1 MAAAILRGPRAH
13 PPIVVQLHI
22 ENGSLAGTV
31 VPLDRNQAV
40 TIGSDPS
47 CQVRLADPGVAAQHA
62 VVKALKAEGFGIKAL
77 APGLRIG
84 GRETEAAPLAEG
96 DRIEVG
102 TVRLRY
108 GSAAG
113 KQSSTGAPTIRGFRI
128 LGELGRGGMGMVYR
142 AEQVSLH
149 REVALKVLSRELTK
163 DPAFVA
169 KFVAEARSAAKLQHP
184 NVVQVFDVEQDG
196 DTYYYAMELMHHGS
210 LESWLRKHGR
220 MPAERA
226 LQVVADAAAG
236 LAYAESLRITHRDIK
251 PDNLMLDQHEVVKI
265 ADLGLAR
272 SDGETEEKVAGTPHF
287 MAPEQVLRKPVDH
300 RTDLYALGCTF
311 YRLVT
316 GRTVFQGATTKDIL
330 RAQVKDAPEA
340 PHKLQSDVPVA
351 VSTIVLKLLQK
362 EPADRYQSASELLA
376 DIQDLLAPKARKGLW
391 IGLSA
396 AAVVVAGTAIWYA
409 ATREP
414 ETVVVDKYRDNPE
427 AARLAQENEQL
438 KADARE
444 LRARVAL
451 LETRASGRKGD
462 ELAAELDAVAKLHEG
477 TTAAKEA
484 SEAAA
489 VTRATEAARRDASQR
504 KEAAVAEAMQSLTPK
519 VDAAVAAGEWAKALE
534 LLAAPAPEAV
544 RGLDEFDASRRVL
557 ADRVAAAA
565 RARVDA
571 VTKPVQEA
579 RQARDAAALATAL
592 PALQAL
598 LAEDSPLPRELLGDR
613 EELVELARSSVGA
626 LAELQDE
633 NLSRAWA
640 EFAKGAARTDGLKG
654 HLGKTALAD
663 AARAARSLAETLGDE
678 TAAAHARNLA
688 EAMQQADALAAALAT
703 QVRSGKFTLQR
714 GADTIIVNGID
725 WAAGTWTWVDATRKG
740 AKEQS
745 GRLEEL
751 DGTQWTMLAEQ
762 ATEAVPGQR
771 EAFLTF
777 VLLGRHLPAAT
788 KYLGGFDKA
797 SPDGGTG
804 AGGYPLGT
812 EGLAELTSR
821 ELPPAEEPWRNAARA
836 ELAATALLVRGL
848 RAISEQRNLTAS
860 KHFERL
866 LSDHPHSLAVVV
878 MP

>member
-1 MAAAILRGPRAH
+1 M
-13 PPIVVQLHI
+13 QLHI
-22 ENGSLAGTV
+22 ENGSRAGTI

-47 CQVRLADPGVAAQHA
+47 CQVRLAEAGVAAQHA
-62 VVKALKAEGFGIKAL
+62 VVKALKGEGFGIKAL

-96 DRIEVG
+96 DMIEVG
-102 TVRLRY
+102 TVRMRY
-108 GSAAG
+108 ASAAG
-113 KQSSTGAPTIRGFRI
+113 RQATSGAPTIRGFRV

-196 DTYYYAMELMHHGS
+196 ETYYYAMELMHHGS

-287 MAPEQVLRKPVDH
+287 MAPEQVLRKPLDH

-330 RAQVKDAPEA
+330 RAQVKDAPEP
-340 PHKLQSDVPVA
+340 PHKVQPDVPVA

-362 EPADRYQSASELLA
+362 EPADRYQSANELLA

-427 AARLAQENEQL
+427 AARLAKENEEL
-438 KADARE
+438 KAGARE
-444 LRARVAL
+444 LQARVAL
-451 LETRASGRKGD
+451 LEARASGRKGD
-462 ELAAELDAVAKLHEG
+462 ELAADLDAVAKLHEG
-477 TTAAKEA
+477 TAAAREA
-484 SEAAA
+484 AEVAA
-489 VTRATEAARRDASQR
+489 VTRATEAARRDAAQR
-504 KEAAVAEAMQSLTPK
+504 KESAVAEAMQALTPK
-519 VDAAVAAGEWAKALE
+519 VNAAVEAGEWAKALE

-544 RGLDEFDASRRVL
+544 RGLDEYEAALRVL
-557 ADRVAAAA
+557 GDRVAAAA

-571 VTKPVQEA
+571 ATKPVLEA
-579 RQARDAAALATAL
+579 RQARDAAALAAAL
-592 PALQAL
+592 PALESL
-598 LAEDSPLPRELLGDR
+598 LADNGPLPSALLGDR
-613 EELVELARSSVGA
+613 EELQRLAQSSAGA
-626 LAELQDE
+626 LAELRDE
-633 NLSRAWA
+633 KLTRAWT

-654 HLGKTALAD
+654 HLVKAALAD
-663 AARAARSLAETLGDE
+663 AARAARSIAETLGDE
-678 TAAAHARNLA
+678 AAATHARNLA
-688 EAMQQADALAAALAT
+688 EAMQQASTFATALASQARSSKLA
-703 QVRSGKFTLQR
+703 LQR
-714 GADTIIVNGID
+714 GAENLSVHAVD
-725 WAAGTWTWVDATRKG
+725 WAAGTWTWVDAARKG

-745 GRLEEL
+745 AKLEEL
-751 DGTQWTMLAEQ
+751 DGAQWTTLAEQ
-762 ATEAVPGQR
+762 VNESVPGQR

-788 KYLGGFDKA
+788 GYLGGFDKA
-797 SPDGGTG
+797 APDGGTG
-804 AGGYPLGT
+804 AKGYPLGT

-836 ELAATALLVRGL
+836 ELAATATLVKGL
-848 RAISEQRNLTAS
+848 RALSEQRNLAAS

-866 LSDHPHSLAVVV
+866 LSDHPHSLAVIAL
-878 MP
+878 P